1 MKNVMFTLLAVA
13 MLASCAES
21 TEETMVEET
30 MVEETV
36 VDTTVVIEEPVEG
49 GSELAKPEEMEPI
62 AE

>member
-13 MLASCAES
+13 MLASCAEY
-21 TEETMVEET
+21 TEET

-36 VDTTVVIEEPVEG
+36 VDTTVVMEEPVEG
-49 GSELAKPEEMEPI
+49 GSEVAKPEEMEPI

>member
-21 TEETMVEET
+21 TEETV
-30 MVEETV
+30 VEETV
-36 VDTTVVIEEPVEG
+36 VDTTVVMEEPVEG
-49 GSELAKPEEMEPI
+49 GSELSKPEEMEPI

>member
-13 MLASCAES
+13 MLASCAETA
-21 TEETMVEET
+21 TEETV
-30 MVEETV
+30 VEETV

-49 GSELAKPEEMEPI
+49 GSEVAKPEEMEPI

>member
-13 MLASCAES
+13 MLASCAEY
-21 TEETMVEET
+21 TEET

>member
-13 MLASCAES
+13 MLASCAEY
-21 TEETMVEET
+21 TEET

-49 GSELAKPEEMEPI
+49 GSEVAKPEEMEPI

>member
-21 TEETMVEET
+21 TEET